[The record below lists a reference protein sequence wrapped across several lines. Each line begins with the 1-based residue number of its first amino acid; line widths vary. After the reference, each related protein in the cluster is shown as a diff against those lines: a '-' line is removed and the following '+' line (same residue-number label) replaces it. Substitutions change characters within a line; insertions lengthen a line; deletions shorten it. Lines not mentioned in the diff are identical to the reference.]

1 MKCLLLD
8 SLFQKFLET
17 RYVSVSGCPVS
28 RRACVRVREEAVCR
42 LPFPSLID
50 MSCFGGED
58 EAAKEQKRQSKLIDA
73 QLKKDKDV
81 YKATHR
87 LLLLGNV
94 RYVW

>member
-1 MKCLLLD
+1 M
-8 SLFQKFLET
+8 
-17 RYVSVSGCPVS
+17 
-28 RRACVRVREEAVCR
+28 RVREEAVCR
-42 LPFPSLID
+42 LPFPSLVG